1 MELAFEKWIIKL
13 NINIFRLYFETDTIF
28 GNGHIGPFLE
38 KLWKWHF
45 FGNGQVELFET
56 APNQ

>member
-28 GNGHIGPFLE
+28 GNGHIGTFLE
-38 KLWKWHF
+38 TAKWNF
-45 FGNGQVELFET
+45 FGNGH
-56 APNQ
+56 